1 MKKTKKKKKRFLR
14 HVMSR
19 KEVEAVVLTAMLEGR
34 EREENRERNLRKVG
48 QE

>member
-1 MKKTKKKKKRFLR
+1 MKKTKKRFRR
-14 HVMSR
+14 HILSR
-19 KEVEAVVLTAMLEGR
+19 KEVEAVVLTAMVEGR